1 MCDIIHL
8 ELRVDRVIIC
18 QLDHLLESIINEDE
32 ANKGGEAFFGEA
44 CEVLDQEAGIS
55 SNKNE
60 TLEGWP
66 KANPETKL
74 QVVKIIVSATKQWKQ
89 ERKIS
94 RIR

>member
-60 TLEGWP
+60 TLEG
-66 KANPETKL
+66 
-74 QVVKIIVSATKQWKQ
+74 
-89 ERKIS
+89 
-94 RIR
+94 